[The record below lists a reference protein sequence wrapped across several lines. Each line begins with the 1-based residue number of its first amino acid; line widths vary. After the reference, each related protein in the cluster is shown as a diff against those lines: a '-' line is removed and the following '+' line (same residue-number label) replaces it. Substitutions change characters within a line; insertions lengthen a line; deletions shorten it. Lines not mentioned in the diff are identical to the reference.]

1 MEEGY
6 FKGLLSGI
14 SSQTGTAVLGSVDL
28 YLGQC
33 IRESLRGGQVNS
45 GSSVHSVGRAKV
57 VSHPP
62 GRCNGATSACVPLT
76 TPPFHSPWPSLQAAF
91 SHAVVSGQRPD
102 RQMDGKAKTSYLIQT
117 IPLCYRIIISRRKK
131 NMLLCHI
138 KKFLQHFRKV
148 RGNTQAACKV
158 SRNA

>member
-33 IRESLRGGQVNS
+33 IRESLRGGRVNS